1 VRRRLAVCNFV
12 SRFFWVAA
20 ILFCCGAF
28 AWLSLETVMAAWR
41 VTEAGRKDQ
50 VSVEVGEFARNE
62 LPGNA
67 VLLCEEPHGYEHL
80 TIMFYA
86 DRTCYPLK
94 WPGLNETARQIQK

>member
-1 VRRRLAVCNFV
+1 
-12 SRFFWVAA
+12 
-20 ILFCCGAF
+20 
-28 AWLSLETVMAAWR
+28 MAAWR

-94 WPGLNETARQIQK
+94 WPGLNETARQIQEGAFYATDLSADEEALRTKEVGGGRTQS